1 MLDQAF
7 SNCDFFSYLL
17 RALLRERASS
27 WFLFFSCGFSTYA
40 DEALSSNPM
49 IIGFSFPL
57 GSAWKEIRGRR
68 QALSAMCTV
77 CSAECPKVTGGEI
90 WGSERQP
97 CDTRAELRARA
108 VCSRLSR
115 CIRGTLALV
124 FRARALVLVLVPV
137 LVLALSSMHTP
148 IPSRRISDIRFLGH
162 MTKSRGRKSF
172 FFIIIFFFFFF
183 LMGEAGGGD

>member
-1 MLDQAF
+1 MLTVARVQAGKEKKKQTQTSPELAVLDQAF

-27 WFLFFSCGFSTYA
+27 WGFFFFSCGFFTYA

-77 CSAECPKVTGGEI
+77 CSAECPKVTGGK
-90 WGSERQP
+90 SEGLR
-97 CDTRAELRARA
+97 DSHATRGQNSVRELCVR
-108 VCSRLSR
+108 V
-115 CIRGTLALV
+115 
-124 FRARALVLVLVPV
+124 
-137 LVLALSSMHTP
+137 
-148 IPSRRISDIRFLGH
+148 
-162 MTKSRGRKSF
+162 
-172 FFIIIFFFFFF
+172 
-183 LMGEAGGGD
+183 